1 MNVRTELL
9 PLEGTIRVDDKNKY
23 LENHYASTGIASLTG
38 IFNSWLCIIIFKP
51 FYTIVLFVT
60 YYQGR
65 PSLFLG
71 RGKMRG
77 NLSKYFGDN

>member
-38 IFNSWLCIIIFKP
+38 IFNSWLYIIIFKP

-65 PSLFLG
+65 PTLFLR
-71 RGKMRG
+71 RGKMSGFKGLRG
-77 NLSKYFGDN
+77 VK